1 MSLSNA
7 KIVSGFLVYPI
18 YSNQSWGFMMKHR
31 EDTGK
36 CQVPFINSWFEH
48 LSKRSVVNDY
58 TDYKTAPADQ
68 GLSNVY

>member
-1 MSLSNA
+1 
-7 KIVSGFLVYPI
+7 
-18 YSNQSWGFMMKHR
+18 MMKHR